1 MIIEARDTINDNLIG
16 EGVVLLRDHIRSD
29 QIKPIQVV
37 RCTHDRDQKPK
48 VSCIKS
54 KPMDLKELLVWHA
67 AAVGHALDPARVVNA
82 MMREVNRW
90 ISWLIGRLRGYDS
103 GVRSCESIRA

>member
-1 MIIEARDTINDNLIG
+1 MPNGNETIFRLMIIEARDTINDNLIG

-54 KPMDLKELLVWHA
+54 KPKLKIEWKV
-67 AAVGHALDPARVVNA
+67 
-82 MMREVNRW
+82 RE
-90 ISWLIGRLRGYDS
+90 
-103 GVRSCESIRA
+103 GVIDR